1 MPVRRLLF
9 GFQYRTKEEE
19 QWMAIKIL
27 IADDHHVV
35 RRGLVFFLKTQEQIE
50 VVGEAGNGKE
60 AVELARI
67 LNPDLILMDLI
78 MPEMDGI
85 QATRMIKAEKPEIK
99 ILMLTSFADQEHVI
113 PAIEAGASG
122 YQLKDIQPDEL
133 VASIRKIMNGEDQLH
148 PRATSL
154 VLKHLSSN
162 RRERKPLDELTKRE
176 MEVLK
181 EIASGKSNKE
191 IATSLFITEKTV
203 KTHVS
208 NVLAKLELADRTQAA
223 LFAVRNRLVEQEPPS
238 A

>member
-1 MPVRRLLF
+1 
-9 GFQYRTKEEE
+9 
-19 QWMAIKIL
+19 MAIKIL

-60 AVELARI
+60 AVELARN

-85 QATRMIKAEKPEIK
+85 QATRIIKAEKPEIK

-133 VASIRKIMNGEDQLH
+133 VASIRKIISGEDQLH

-154 VLKHLSSN
+154 VLKHLSGNN
-162 RRERKPLDELTKRE
+162 RQERKPLDELTKRE

>member
-1 MPVRRLLF
+1 
-9 GFQYRTKEEE
+9 
-19 QWMAIKIL
+19 MAIKIL

-35 RRGLVFFLKTQEQIE
+35 RRGLAFFLKTQELIE

-60 AVELARI
+60 AVELARN

-85 QATRMIKAEKPEIK
+85 QATRIIKAEKPEIK

-133 VASIRKIMNGEDQLH
+133 VASIRKIMSGEDQLH

-154 VLKHLSSN
+154 VLKHLSGNN
-162 RRERKPLDELTKRE
+162 RQERKPLDELTKRE